1 MEQYPWVFE
10 MNHCKVFDTFCC
22 HAPLA
27 IFALFMVLGAAMFA
41 EDAASIVGRSTT
53 MPRPDFSRTQITVRL
68 TDKAG
73 NVETKEVKGSKNRKI
88 FMYYVLKDTASVRRF
103 VSDML
108 KFEGEERGKP
118 LLDKEYFMNSE
129 ILADALK
136 ILEGM
141 QIYIQIT
148 KSTNDDGTTRSW
160 QNLISWKRAAALDLP
175 M

>member
-1 MEQYPWVFE
+1 
-10 MNHCKVFDTFCC
+10 
-22 HAPLA
+22 
-27 IFALFMVLGAAMFA
+27 
-41 EDAASIVGRSTT
+41 
-53 MPRPDFSRTQITVRL
+53 
-68 TDKAG
+68 
-73 NVETKEVKGSKNRKI
+73 
-88 FMYYVLKDTASVRRF
+88 MYYVLKDTASVRRF

-136 ILEGM
+136 ILECM
-141 QIYIQIT
+141 QIYIQVT
-148 KSTNDDGTTRSW
+148 KSTNDDGTARSW